1 MLIDW
6 WDPSR
11 ILNLRTHYNEF
22 PTEAGTM
29 ARSRAFNRF
38 HRYLARQK
46 RRDLRS
52 ALPQVQSDCSSDAA
66 PIDRSRALINRLSG
80 REAQLDLLE
89 ADA

>member
-11 ILNLRTHYNEF
+11 ILNLRTHYNVV
-22 PTEAGTM
+22 PTEGGTM

-52 ALPQVQSDCSSDAA
+52 ALPQVQSDC

>member
-11 ILNLRTHYNEF
+11 ILNLRTHYDEI
-22 PTEAGTM
+22 PTAEETM

-52 ALPQVQSDCSSDAA
+52 NLPQFKPNNDSYGAQ
-66 PIDRSRALINRLSG
+66 IDHSRDLLNSLSR
-80 REAQLDLLE
+80 REARLNLLE
-89 ADA
+89 AYA

>member
-11 ILNLRTHYNEF
+11 ILNLMTHYNSV
-22 PTEAGTM
+22 PTEGGTM
-29 ARSRAFNRF
+29 GRSRAFNRF

-46 RRDLRS
+46 RHDLRS
-52 ALPQVQSDCSSDAA
+52 ALPQFQTNCSSDGTR
-66 PIDRSRALINRLSG
+66 IDRSRALINRLSG

>member
-1 MLIDW
+1 MLIGW

-11 ILNLRTHYNEF
+11 ILNLMTHYNTV
-22 PTEAGTM
+22 PTEEGTM
-29 ARSRAFNRF
+29 ARSRAINRF

-52 ALPQVQSDCSSDAA
+52 ALPQFQTNCSSDGAT
-66 PIDRSRALINRLSG
+66 IDRSRALINRLSG